1 MAFYSLMKR
10 VDHEKVGELSFSTV
24 LPSKKHILGHK
35 QVHSSAYQCRCL
47 NCQLYINRAIQFRQ
61 GAKLL
66 HGILAT
72 IPALIEI
79 RLPSLDFVMFHQAFY
94 ASAPWMWM

>member
-1 MAFYSLMKR
+1 MAFHSLVKR
-10 VDHEKVGELSFSTV
+10 VDCEKVWELSFSTI
-24 LPSKKHILGHK
+24 LPSKKHILCHK
-35 QVHSSAYQCRCL
+35 QIHSSAYRGRCL
-47 NCQLYINRAIQFRQ
+47 DCQLYIDCTIQFRQ

-66 HGILAT
+66 YGVLAT

-94 ASAPWMWM
+94 TGTPWMWM